1 MAKPPGPIR
10 ILVVEDYADTRE
22 LYVEYLSM
30 QGHDVVAAEDGL
42 QALHLAQMT
51 MPQVIVLDINLP
63 RLDGLSVLRR
73 IRADPT
79 LDHVRVLTLSAAV
92 GREYEEEA
100 LEAGADLALHK
111 PLLPED
117 LHAALVEMHAGLR
130 ATPAPGRRWGG
141 R

>member
-1 MAKPPGPIR
+1 MANPPRPIR

-42 QALHLAQMT
+42 QALDAAQMG
-51 MPQVIVLDINLP
+51 MPEIIVLDINLP

-100 LEAGADLALHK
+100 LEAGADRALHK
-111 PLLPED
+111 PLLPEE
-117 LHAALVEMHAGLR
+117 LHAAILEVRAGAR
-130 ATPAPGRRWGG
+130 SEPAQGRRWGG